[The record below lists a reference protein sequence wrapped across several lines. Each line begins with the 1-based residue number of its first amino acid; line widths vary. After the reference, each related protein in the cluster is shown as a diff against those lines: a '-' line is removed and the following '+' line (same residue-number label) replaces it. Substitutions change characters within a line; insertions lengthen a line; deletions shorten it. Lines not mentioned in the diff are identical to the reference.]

1 MKNTV
6 AIIAIMFSVSTATA
20 DERNT
25 AMADQLAA
33 LALMIDSEQAPVA
46 EYTPEAEVDHTM
58 LTYDASTVTSG
69 ISKGFQKGTEA
80 VGSAVGSA
88 VGVTRRVT
96 GSVLS
101 GIGSGFT
108 KLGNLIK

>member
-25 AMADQLAA
+25 TMADQLAA
-33 LALMIDSEQAPVA
+33 LALMIESEQAPVA
-46 EYTPEAEVDHTM
+46 EYTPEAEVDRTM
-58 LTYDASTVTSG
+58 LTYDASTVTDG

-80 VGSAVGSA
+80 VGSAVG
-88 VGVTRRVT
+88 VTRRVT
-96 GSVLS
+96 GSVLT

-108 KLGNLIK
+108 KLGDLIK

>member
-25 AMADQLAA
+25 TMADQLAA
-33 LALMIDSEQAPVA
+33 LALMVESEQAPVA
-46 EYTPEAEVDHTM
+46 GYTPEAEVDRAM

-80 VGSAVGSA
+80 VGSAVGA
-88 VGVTRRVT
+88 TRRVT
-96 GSVLS
+96 GSVLT

-108 KLGNLIK
+108 KLGKLIK

>member
-33 LALMIDSEQAPVA
+33 LALMIESEQAPVA
-46 EYTPEAEVDHTM
+46 EYTPEAEVDRAM
-58 LTYDASTVTSG
+58 LTYDASTVTDG
-69 ISKGFQKGTEA
+69 ISKGFQKGTE
-80 VGSAVGSA
+80 AVGSA

-108 KLGNLIK
+108 KLGELIK

>member
-25 AMADQLAA
+25 TMADQLAA
-33 LALMIDSEQAPVA
+33 LALMIESEQAPVA
-46 EYTPEAEVDHTM
+46 EYTPEAEVDRTM

-69 ISKGFQKGTEA
+69 ISKGFQKGTE
-80 VGSAVGSA
+80 VVGSA

-96 GSVLS
+96 GSVLT

>member
-20 DERNT
+20 DDRNLLMT
-25 AMADQLAA
+25 DQLAA
-33 LALMIDSEQAPVA
+33 LALMIESEQAPVA
-46 EYTPEAEVDHTM
+46 AYTPEAEVDNTM
-58 LTYDASTVTSG
+58 LTYDASTVASG
-69 ISKGFQKGTEA
+69 IGKGFQKGTE
-80 VGSAVGSA
+80 VVGSA

-108 KLGNLIK
+108 KLGELIK

>member
-25 AMADQLAA
+25 TMADQLAA
-33 LALMIDSEQAPVA
+33 LALMVESEQAPVA
-46 EYTPEAEVDHTM
+46 GYIPEAEVDRAM

-80 VGSAVGSA
+80 VGSAVG
-88 VGVTRRVT
+88 VTRRVT
-96 GSVLS
+96 GSVLT

-108 KLGNLIK
+108 KLGELIK

>member
-20 DERNT
+20 DERNLS
-25 AMADQLAA
+25 MADQLAA
-33 LALMIDSEQAPVA
+33 LALMVESEKVPVA
-46 EYTPEAEVDHTM
+46 EYTPEVEVDNTM
-58 LTYDASTVTSG
+58 LTYDASTVASG
-69 ISKGFQKGTEA
+69 ISKGFEKGTE
-80 VGSAVGSA
+80 VVGSA

-96 GSVLS
+96 GSVLT

-108 KLGNLIK
+108 KLGELIK

>member
-25 AMADQLAA
+25 TMADQLAA
-33 LALMIDSEQAPVA
+33 LALMVESEQAPVA
-46 EYTPEAEVDHTM
+46 GYTPEVEVDRAM

-80 VGSAVGSA
+80 VGSAVG
-88 VGVTRRVT
+88 VTRRVT
-96 GSVLS
+96 GSVLT

-108 KLGNLIK
+108 KLGELIK

>member
-6 AIIAIMFSVSTATA
+6 AIIVIMFSVSTATA

-25 AMADQLAA
+25 TMADHLAA
-33 LALMIDSEQAPVA
+33 LALMIESEQAPVA
-46 EYTPEAEVDHTM
+46 DYTPEAEVDRTM

-69 ISKGFQKGTEA
+69 ISKGFQKGTE
-80 VGSAVGSA
+80 VVGSA
-88 VGVTRRVT
+88 VGVTLRVT

-108 KLGNLIK
+108 KLGDLIK

>member
-33 LALMIDSEQAPVA
+33 LALMVESEQAPVA

-80 VGSAVGSA
+80 VGSAVG
-88 VGVTRRVT
+88 VTRRVT

-108 KLGNLIK
+108 KLGDLIK

>member
-33 LALMIDSEQAPVA
+33 LALMIESEQAPVA

-80 VGSAVGSA
+80 VGSAVG
-88 VGVTRRVT
+88 VTRRVT

-101 GIGSGFT
+101 GVGSGFT
-108 KLGNLIK
+108 KLGDLIK